1 MSENLIKRVLVLGS
15 LAIVGIIAVQSF
27 WLSKSWDI
35 RDNDFDQSVTIALR
49 NVAQIIANYNN
60 TTLPK
65 YNLIQRR
72 SSNVYA
78 VNVNSNINDIAV
90 LEDYLYQE
98 ISNVFINTDFEYAVY
113 DCASSEMIYGNYCKM
128 DNSTKKKKVSVLPKF
143 SHLDYYFVVKFP
155 ERESYIV
162 SDLWANLMIG
172 SVAILSVLFFTYS
185 ILIILRQKRLSDLQ
199 KDFINNMTHEFKT
212 PISSIRIA
220 ADVLQNDGHI
230 KENSRLSRYANIIKE
245 QNLRLNDQVEKVL
258 NVARLENDTLKLN
271 MERVD
276 LNALLHAIVEATE
289 LKLESGKICFEENV
303 NNITVNA
310 DKLHLTNV
318 IYNIID
324 NATKYCDK
332 DPEIHLSLF
341 KKNNGVAIRIADNG
355 IGIPKEN
362 LRFLFDKF
370 YRVNTGNVHNVKGF
384 GLGLFYVKSICK
396 AHNWEILVDSEVGK
410 GSVFEIDM
418 SAYLDSEK
426 VTGTEKSA

>member
-1 MSENLIKRVLVLGS
+1 MSEHLIKRVLVMGS

-60 TTLPK
+60 ATLPK

-78 VNVNSNINDIAV
+78 VNVNSKINDIGV

-128 DNSTKKKKVSVLPKF
+128 DNSAKRKKASILPKF
-143 SHLDYYFVVKFP
+143 KHLDYYFVVKFP

-162 SDLWANLMIG
+162 SNLWTNILIG

-185 ILIILRQKRLSDLQ
+185 ILIIMRQKRLSDLQ

-220 ADVLQNDGHI
+220 ADVIQNDVHI
-230 KENSRLSRYANIIKE
+230 RENQRLSRYANIIRE

-258 NVARLENDTLKLN
+258 NVAQLENDTLKLHK
-271 MERVD
+271 EPIQ
-276 LNALLHAIVEATE
+276 LNSLLADIVEASE
-289 LKLESGKICFEENV
+289 IKMEKGSIHFVEEV
-303 NNITVNA
+303 KSITVNA

-318 IYNIID
+318 VYNIID
-324 NATKYCDK
+324 NAVKYCEK
-332 DPEIHLSLF
+332 DPEIEVALISRD
-341 KKNNGVAIRIADNG
+341 NGVAIRIRDNG
-355 IGIPKEN
+355 IGIPKEY

-384 GLGLFYVKSICK
+384 GLGLYYVKSICK
-396 AHNWEILVDSEVGK
+396 AHGWEIRVESEPET
-410 GSVFEIDM
+410 GSVFEIDIPEY
-418 SAYLDSEK
+418 AH
-426 VTGTEKSA
+426 G

>member
-35 RDNDFDQSVTIALR
+35 RDNDFDQSVTIALT

-60 TTLPK
+60 IALPK

-78 VNVNSNINDIAV
+78 VNINSKIKDIGV

-113 DCASSEMIYGNYCKM
+113 DCATGELIYGNYCKM
-128 DNSTKKKKVSVLPKF
+128 DNSSKKKKTSKLPKF
-143 SHLDYYFVVKFP
+143 AHLDYYFVVKFP

-162 SDLWANLMIG
+162 SNMWTNLLIG

-185 ILIILRQKRLSDLQ
+185 ILIIFRQKRLSDLQ

-212 PISSIRIA
+212 PISSIKIA
-220 ADVLQNDGHI
+220 ADVLQNDDAVKH
-230 KENSRLSRYANIIKE
+230 NNRLAKYAAIIRDQNI
-245 QNLRLNDQVEKVL
+245 RLNDQVEKVL
-258 NVARLENDTLKLN
+258 NVARLENETLKLN
-271 MERVD
+271 IETIELND
-276 LNALLHAIVEATE
+276 LLTSIIDDHV
-289 LKLESGKICFEENV
+289 LKFNRGTIKYEEKIHNV
-303 NNITVNA
+303 VIEA

-324 NATKYCDK
+324 NAVKYCETI
-332 DPEIHLSLF
+332 PEIVVTLLKSE
-341 KKNNGVAIRIADNG
+341 NAIKIVIKDNG

-362 LRFLFDKF
+362 IRLLFDKF
-370 YRVNTGNVHNVKGF
+370 YRVNTGNIHNVKGF
-384 GLGLFYVKSICK
+384 GLGLYYVKSICK
-396 AHNWEILVDSEVGK
+396 AHHWDIHVDSEPGK
-410 GSVFEIDM
+410 GSQFEIRIPV
-418 SAYLDSEK
+418 YTI
-426 VTGTEKSA
+426 VT

>member
-60 TTLPK
+60 STLPK
-65 YNLIQRR
+65 YNLVQRR

-78 VNVNSNINDIAV
+78 VNVNSKIEDIAV

-113 DCASSEMIYGNYCKM
+113 DCASSELIYGNYCKM
-128 DNSTKKKKVSVLPKF
+128 DNSSQKKKSSRLPKF

-162 SDLWANLMIG
+162 SDLWTNLMIG

-212 PISSIRIA
+212 PISSIKIA
-220 ADVLQNDGHI
+220 ADVLQNDGHV
-230 KENSRLSRYANIIKE
+230 KADSRLSRYANIIRE

-258 NVARLENDTLKLN
+258 NVARLENDTLKLTI
-271 MERVD
+271 EEVD
-276 LNALLHAIVEATE
+276 LNSLLSTIVEATE
-289 LKLESGKICFEENV
+289 LKLEKGNIQYVEKIKGV
-303 NNITVNA
+303 VVNA

-318 IYNIID
+318 VYNIID
-324 NATKYCDK
+324 NAVKYCDRE
-332 DPEIHLSLF
+332 PQILLTLY
-341 KKNNGVAIRIADNG
+341 KKNNGIAIRIEDNG
-355 IGIPKEN
+355 IGIPKEY

-396 AHNWEILVDSEVGK
+396 AHNWEIIVDSEVGK
-410 GSVFEIDM
+410 GSVFEIEIPVTTP
-418 SAYLDSEK
+418 SNKQNLD
-426 VTGTEKSA
+426 A

>member
-65 YNLIQRR
+65 YNLVQRR

-78 VNVNSNINDIAV
+78 VNVNSKIEDIAV

-128 DNSTKKKKVSVLPKF
+128 DNSTHKKKASILPKF

-162 SDLWANLMIG
+162 SDLWTNLMIG

-212 PISSIRIA
+212 PISSIKIA

-230 KENSRLSRYANIIKE
+230 KSDVRLSRYANIIRE

-258 NVARLENDTLKLN
+258 NVARLENDTLKLTI
-271 MERVD
+271 EEVD
-276 LNALLHAIVEATE
+276 LNTLLSTIVEATE
-289 LKLESGKICFEENV
+289 LKLEKGSIHYTELVKDVVIH
-303 NNITVNA
+303 A

-318 IYNIID
+318 VYNIID
-324 NATKYCDK
+324 NAVKYCDR
-332 DPEIHLSLF
+332 DPQIQLTLQN
-341 KKNNGVAIRIADNG
+341 KNNGIVIRIEDNG
-355 IGIPKEN
+355 IGIPKEY

-396 AHNWEILVDSEVGK
+396 AHNWEIMVDSEVGK
-410 GSVFEIDM
+410 GSVFEIEIPEN
-418 SAYLDSEK
+418 AII
-426 VTGTEKSA
+426 GKS